1 MDPRFKARIIAQL
14 LLRIERGEE
23 AEVVHGV
30 RHADVEERHLV
41 AGRAVALSQPRRLGP
56 GWLGG
61 DDWRRQRQVD
71 LVFLEAAVARAVVE
85 AARWWGG
92 ELGKTSWRWG
102 ASCGC

>member
-30 RHADVEERHLV
+30 RHADVEEGHLV

-56 GWLGG
+56 GWLGR
-61 DDWRRQRQVD
+61 DDWRRQREVD

-85 AARWWGG
+85 AAGWWWGS
-92 ELGKTSWRWG
+92 LGRHLGGGG